1 MIKSS
6 VCACLPTVSP
16 ESLDLTPDLA
26 YDPRR
31 ALTLTFARP
40 SSSSQVQASS
50 SYNSRTRTPP
60 QLMSESALLAKLATL
75 NDSLDDLEEKLEPLL
90 AQTLPESLLPLETIQ
105 QVKLNVALAYLVYD
119 LIFSASLY
127 VLTVKSETHSRL
139 GTSIQST

>member
-1 MIKSS
+1 
-6 VCACLPTVSP
+6 
-16 ESLDLTPDLA
+16 
-26 YDPRR
+26 
-31 ALTLTFARP
+31 
-40 SSSSQVQASS
+40 
-50 SYNSRTRTPP
+50 
-60 QLMSESALLAKLATL
+60 MSESALLAKLATL

>member
-1 MIKSS
+1 
-6 VCACLPTVSP
+6 
-16 ESLDLTPDLA
+16 
-26 YDPRR
+26 
-31 ALTLTFARP
+31 
-40 SSSSQVQASS
+40 
-50 SYNSRTRTPP
+50 
-60 QLMSESALLAKLATL
+60 MSESALLAKLATL

-105 QVKLNVALAYLVYD
+105 QVKLNVALPYLVYD